1 MKYGKG
7 KTGKL
12 RARGEG
18 EGQESR
24 EPRCGLADE
33 PAGAKDPNLPHR
45 EEALSSTGRMV
56 CVCGGRERLK
66 KITFSLEG
74 HEIGGAQSV
83 FPRPAAATWATG
95 QRRGFS
101 GPIQTSG
108 RWSPGAG
115 VSTSLAG
122 VSDACSGWRPTLL
135 RERAVRAL
143 AAVNLLSTVATGGV
157 R

>member
-33 PAGAKDPNLPHR
+33 PAGAKDPNLPRR

-83 FPRPAAATWATG
+83 FPRPAAATWGDRSEARILRPHPDLWQVEPG
-95 QRRGFS
+95 RRCFHK
-101 GPIQTSG
+101 PC
-108 RWSPGAG
+108 R
-115 VSTSLAG
+115 
-122 VSDACSGWRPTLL
+122 CF
-135 RERAVRAL
+135 
-143 AAVNLLSTVATGGV
+143 
-157 R
+157 